1 MLLHVNAVA
10 TAVSRVPLPK
20 MQNVCVCVCVCV
32 CGYVRARV
40 RHQRLACSALS
51 RLKGKIIAV

>member
-20 MQNVCVCVCVCV
+20 MQNVCVCVCV

>member
-20 MQNVCVCVCVCV
+20 MQNVCVCVCVGMC
-32 CGYVRARV
+32 ARV
-40 RHQRLACSALS
+40 CVIRDLPALPCQGS
-51 RLKGKIIAV
+51 KAKS

>member
-20 MQNVCVCVCVCV
+20 MQNVCVCV